1 MKIILRSYSGADY
14 GPESLTALISAIFGD
29 FMTIFGIYVWR
40 KCMRKWHPK
49 SEAVATY
56 FACRRH
62 PPETG
67 FTIRY
72 AKWSALEKSVAARA
86 VNNYGPESAPEYDR
100 SRHLTFLR
108 GDPGSGSFQVDPL
121 ELAPVMEFASF
132 CGVAEACK
140 HCKALL
146 HINFLINLV

>member
-1 MKIILRSYSGADY
+1 MQ
-14 GPESLTALISAIFGD
+14 
-29 FMTIFGIYVWR
+29 
-40 KCMRKWHPK
+40 KWHPK

-86 VNNYGPESAPEYDR
+86 VNNYGPESAPEYDFHNLAIPAPGFFPGR
-100 SRHLTFLR
+100 SNTILESAPLLVLVPKLVPILLCLMLKDLQMLKFDSFL
-108 GDPGSGSFQVDPL
+108 SV
-121 ELAPVMEFASF
+121 
-132 CGVAEACK
+132 
-140 HCKALL
+140 
-146 HINFLINLV
+146 